1 VNKPQGPLS
10 RRLPQKPEPRREPE
24 WMRRKRE
31 IGLPAK
37 EMTLS

>member
-1 VNKPQGPLS
+1 MRSAAVV
-10 RRLPQKPEPRREPE
+10 REPE

-37 EMTLS
+37 EMPL

>member
-1 VNKPQGPLS
+1 MTLKERIEQKK
-10 RRLPQKPEPRREPE
+10 QKPEPRREPE

-37 EMTLS
+37 ELTLS